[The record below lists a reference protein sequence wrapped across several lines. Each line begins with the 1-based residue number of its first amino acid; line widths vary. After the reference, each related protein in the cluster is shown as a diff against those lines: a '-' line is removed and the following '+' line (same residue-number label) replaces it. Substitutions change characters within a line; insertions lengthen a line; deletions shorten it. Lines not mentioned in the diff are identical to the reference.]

1 MSAEMAAES
10 MEIVT
15 MAVDKHQT
23 TKNYEVSADKHLLI
37 PHASHHKEYDITVA

>member
-1 MSAEMAAES
+1 MAAES

-23 TKNYEVSADKHLLI
+23 TKNYEVSSENHLLI
-37 PHASHHKEYDITVA
+37 PHESHYEVHDINGASL

>member
-23 TKNYEVSADKHLLI
+23 TKNYEVSADKHLRHVMKAIIKNTTSL
-37 PHASHHKEYDITVA
+37 